1 MKVKVF
7 SAKGNQIF
15 NESTYFKKSTLT
27 SQIEQDIN
35 HWLENNPKINITNIK
50 QSSCGGSVDAEKHF
64 ISVWYEED

>member
-7 SAKGNQIF
+7 S
-15 NESTYFKKSTLT
+15 TKSKAFQSKSKEI

-35 HWLENNPKINITNIK
+35 HWLENNPKINITNII
-50 QSSCGGSVDAEKHF
+50 QSSLGSLLEVKKLL

>member
-7 SAKGNQIF
+7 SSKGKLLHKL
-15 NESTYFKKSTLT
+15 SRLT

-50 QSSCGGSVDAEKHF
+50 QSSCGGSFDAEKHF

>member
-7 SAKGNQIF
+7 S
-15 NESTYFKKSTLT
+15 TKSKAFQSKSKEI

-50 QSSCGGSVDAEKHF
+50 QSSLGSLLEVKKLL

>member
-7 SAKGNQIF
+7 KTTNKAFRSPERNILQF
-15 NESTYFKKSTLT
+15 
-27 SQIEQDIN
+27 EQDIN

-50 QSSCGGSVDAEKHF
+50 QSSCGGILDAPKHF

>member
-7 SAKGNQIF
+7 STKGKQLGF
-15 NESTYFKKSTLT
+15 GDTLSRVT
-27 SQIEQDIN
+27 SQFEQDIN

-50 QSSCGGSVDAEKHF
+50 QSSCGGSFDAEKHF

>member
-7 SAKGNQIF
+7 KTINKPFS
-15 NESTYFKKSTLT
+15 SKSRVI
-27 SQIEQDIN
+27 SQFEQDIN

-50 QSSCGGSVDAEKHF
+50 QSSWQVFLDVEKHF

>member
-7 SAKGNQIF
+7 QTTGKQFG
-15 NESTYFKKSTLT
+15 STSRVT

-50 QSSCGGSVDAEKHF
+50 QSSCGGSFDVEKHF

>member
-1 MKVKVF
+1 MKVKFF
-7 SAKGNQIF
+7 STKPKAFQSKLK
-15 NESTYFKKSTLT
+15 ET

-50 QSSCGGSVDAEKHF
+50 QSSLGALLEVPKLL

>member
-7 SAKGNQIF
+7 KTTNKPFS
-15 NESTYFKKSTLT
+15 SKSRVI
-27 SQIEQDIN
+27 SQFEQDIN

-50 QSSCGGSVDAEKHF
+50 QSSLGSLLEVKKLL

>member
-7 SAKGNQIF
+7 KTTSKPFQ
-15 NESTYFKKSTLT
+15 KS
-27 SQIEQDIN
+27 SRVIPQFEQDIN

-50 QSSCGGSVDAEKHF
+50 QSSCGGSFDTEKHF

>member
-7 SAKGNQIF
+7 STKGKQYGF
-15 NESTYFKKSTLT
+15 RKLSKLT
-27 SQIEQDIN
+27 SKIEQDIN

-50 QSSCGGSVDAEKHF
+50 QSSCGGILDAPKHF

>member
-7 SAKGNQIF
+7 STKGKVF
-15 NESTYFKKSTLT
+15 RKLSGLT

-50 QSSCGGSVDAEKHF
+50 QSSCGGSFDAEKHL

>member
-7 SAKGNQIF
+7 SIKGKAWGF
-15 NESTYFKKSTLT
+15 SLRKFSTLT

-50 QSSCGGSVDAEKHF
+50 QSSCGGSFDAEKHF

>member
-7 SAKGNQIF
+7 S
-15 NESTYFKKSTLT
+15 TKSKAFRSPERNTA
-27 SQIEQDIN
+27 QIEQDIN

-50 QSSCGGSVDAEKHF
+50 QSSCGGILDAPKHF

>member
-7 SAKGNQIF
+7 S
-15 NESTYFKKSTLT
+15 TKSKAFQSSSKPPYQL
-27 SQIEQDIN
+27 EQDIN

-50 QSSCGGSVDAEKHF
+50 QSSCGGSFDAEKHF

>member
-7 SAKGNQIF
+7 KTTNKSF
-15 NESTYFKKSTLT
+15 SSTSRII
-27 SQIEQDIN
+27 SQFEQDIN

-50 QSSCGGSVDAEKHF
+50 QSSCGGMFEVEKLL

>member
-7 SAKGNQIF
+7 STKGKQWG
-15 NESTYFKKSTLT
+15 SSSRVT
-27 SQIEQDIN
+27 SQFEQDIN

-50 QSSCGGSVDAEKHF
+50 QSSCGGSFDVEKHF

>member
-7 SAKGNQIF
+7 SSKGRYLHKL
-15 NESTYFKKSTLT
+15 SRLT

-50 QSSCGGSVDAEKHF
+50 QSSCGGSFDVEKHF

>member
-7 SAKGNQIF
+7 SIKGKQF
-15 NESTYFKKSTLT
+15 TFGKSKLT

-50 QSSCGGSVDAEKHF
+50 QSSCGGSLEVEKLF
-64 ISVWYEED
+64 VSVWYEEN

>member
-7 SAKGNQIF
+7 STKGKQWG
-15 NESTYFKKSTLT
+15 SSSRVT
-27 SQIEQDIN
+27 SQFEEDIN

-50 QSSCGGSVDAEKHF
+50 QSSCGGSFDAEKHF